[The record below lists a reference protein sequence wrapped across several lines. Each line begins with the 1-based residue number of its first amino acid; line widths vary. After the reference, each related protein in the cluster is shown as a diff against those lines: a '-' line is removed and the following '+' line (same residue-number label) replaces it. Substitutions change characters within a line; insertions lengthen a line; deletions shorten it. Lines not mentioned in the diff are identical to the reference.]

1 MNRIAEVFRAIIGSD
16 GVLDTWADIDGYRGD
31 LAVPRGGNILCVVRP
46 RRTPE
51 LAQVVKHC
59 AAHAIAITPRGGGTG
74 LCGGA
79 TPAPGRDS
87 VVVSFERMTTIRN
100 LDPVGNTLVA
110 EAGCTLHDI
119 RAAAHAAGRLFAIDH
134 GGVSSQIGGN
144 LSTNAG
150 GNNVLRYGMTRNQV
164 LGLEVVLA
172 GGEILSELDPLVKNN
187 SGYDLKQIFVGSEGT
202 LGLITAAALK
212 LHPKPTKSVTVLVG
226 LPNLGTVLGFLE
238 RTRTV
243 LGDSVSAFELMT
255 DSGIAFGLAHR
266 GSSRWPFE
274 WRAPWVVLIEADS
287 PSAYFDL
294 HGAVQAL
301 LEDAL
306 ATGQVVDGALAAS
319 EAQRALFWSLRES
332 IPVAMIETPGS
343 LKSDTAVPVAALVEF
358 VERARA
364 AVDAVVPD
372 CVPVPFGHVGDGNI
386 HFNVLPPPGMPA
398 ERFAERHAELAVA
411 IEDAAIS
418 LGGTISA
425 EHGIGLIKR
434 AALQRM
440 KSPAALAA
448 MRALKSSLDP
458 ANILNP
464 GKVI

>member
-1 MNRIAEVFRAIIGSD
+1 
-16 GVLDTWADIDGYRGD
+16 L
-31 LAVPRGGNILCVVRP
+31 
-46 RRTPE
+46 
-51 LAQVVKHC
+51 
-59 AAHAIAITPRGGGTG
+59 
-74 LCGGA
+74 
-79 TPAPGRDS
+79 
-87 VVVSFERMTTIRN
+87 
-100 LDPVGNTLVA
+100 
-110 EAGCTLHDI
+110 
-119 RAAAHAAGRLFAIDH
+119 
-134 GGVSSQIGGN
+134 
-144 LSTNAG
+144 
-150 GNNVLRYGMTRNQV
+150 
-164 LGLEVVLA
+164 
-172 GGEILSELDPLVKNN
+172 
-187 SGYDLKQIFVGSEGT
+187 
-202 LGLITAAALK
+202 
-212 LHPKPTKSVTVLVG
+212 
-226 LPNLGTVLGFLE
+226 
-238 RTRTV
+238 
-243 LGDSVSAFELMT
+243 
-255 DSGIAFGLAHR
+255 
-266 GSSRWPFE
+266 
-274 WRAPWVVLIEADS
+274 VVLIEADS
-287 PSAYFDL
+287 PSEYFDL

-440 KSPAALAA
+440 KSPAALAV